1 MNTKNTNR
9 LIRLAKES
17 PEAREV
23 LDTIH
28 DNLLV
33 RMKPLLNNSD
43 RDNTQEGKLEGYMNI
58 QDKLARIISEAKK

>member
-9 LIRLAKES
+9 LIKLVKES
-17 PEAREV
+17 SEVEEAV
-23 LDTIH
+23 DIIYN
-28 DNLLV
+28 NLLV

-43 RDNTQEGKLEGYMNI
+43 RDDIQEGKLEGYMNI